1 MVNQMRLSWSA
12 NVQALLYGKLNTIEL
27 SQQRLRLS
35 TSYVITFSEEVMCI
49 NRKSVHSD
57 TPIAVCV
64 VQCYDD
70 S

>member
-49 NRKSVHSD
+49 NRKSVHSV